1 VTDFLQIHILTA
13 YPPSNPNRDDL
24 GRPKTCVIG
33 GRQRQR
39 ISSQALKRALRT
51 SPAFVAALQDHHG
64 QRTQRLGDEIFDHLI
79 AKGVPEEKARAAV
92 RDVVAVF
99 GKLEGTDAAETD
111 AVDTS
116 ADDVDRKAK
125 TKVKAGKNGKKDKG
139 DSLRI
144 RQLAFI
150 SPDERRLAI
159 ELAEQVAA
167 GKPLPGNLSEAIL
180 QKADGA
186 VDIGMFGRMLA
197 DNPAFNRD
205 AAVQVAHAFTTN
217 VVEVEDDYYTAVDD
231 LKTSTEDAGAG
242 FVGEAGFGAG
252 VYYLYVCV
260 DRELLVKNLVG
271 DTKLAARGL
280 EALMHALATASPSGK
295 RNSFANH
302 TRPEFILVERGDAQ
316 PRSLASAFT
325 QPVTGSDQMAESIK
339 RLQRQRAAFA
349 AAYGKDWTD
358 EVALHVGD
366 QNGAPLSKL
375 AAFAAAGLAE
385 RAS

>member
-1 VTDFLQIHILTA
+1 VSDFLQAHILTA

-24 GRPKTCVIG
+24 GRPKTAVIG

-51 SPAFVAALQDHHG
+51 STAFVTALRDHHG
-64 QRTQRLGDEIFDHLI
+64 QRTQRLGDEILDHLM

-99 GKLEGTDAAETD
+99 GKLEGADADTATDDTKD
-111 AVDTS
+111 AD
-116 ADDVDRKAK
+116 KAK
-125 TKVKAGKNGKKDKG
+125 TKAKKRDKTNGKDS
-139 DSLRI
+139 SLRI

-167 GKPLPGNLSEAIL
+167 GKPLPENLSEVIL

-186 VDIGMFGRMLA
+186 VDIAMFGRMLA

-217 VVEVEDDYYTAVDD
+217 AVEIEDDYYTAVDD
-231 LKTSTEDAGAG
+231 LKEPDEDAGAG

-260 DRELLVKNLVG
+260 DRELLVKNLAG

-280 EALMHALATASPSGK
+280 EAFMHALATASPSGK
-295 RNSFANH
+295 RASFANH
-302 TRPEFILVERGDAQ
+302 VRPEFILLERGDAQ

-325 QPVTGSDQMAESIK
+325 QPVAASDQMAESIK
-339 RLQRQRAAFA
+339 RLRSQRDAFA
-349 AAYGKDWTD
+349 AAYGKGWTD
-358 EVALHVGD
+358 EAALQVGD
-366 QNGAPLSKL
+366 PAAATLDKL
-375 AAFAAAGLAE
+375 AVFAAAGLAP
-385 RAS
+385 